1 MERKDVIE
9 RAYQLI
15 NEPIDPI
22 LRCPVELV
30 DIVNYKESEPGETVE
45 YFASPTQDR
54 AITDLITINAD
65 GNILYVKV
73 PLKSVTALTFVG
85 IESNLETVL
94 INEIMNSKDQSALA
108 AKKNGII
115 RGMDN
120 EEVRRILDLCLNVP
134 GSQQITKVAGEDLLD
149 VIIRMKQKISDYST
163 DYVLLVAS
171 DVMDAIESYDKANVD
186 VFHYKMTI
194 KEVLADLGIN
204 KLVKVLGSTRFDA
217 STDAVLPAGKAIL
230 VGRNSNLVAGRPIEF
245 LRRKFTKEIAE
256 LSGAGEGAVRL
267 ISVANTPQVIN
278 SNGKN
283 TLGYGVFGYESVIQ
297 VVTNYRAISFS
308 GNIIAIIAP

>member
-15 NEPIDPI
+15 NEPIDPNQK
-22 LRCPVELV
+22 CPVELA

-45 YFASPTQDR
+45 YFASPAQDR
-54 AITDLITINAD
+54 AITDLITVDAAGSIAYIKI
-65 GNILYVKV
+65 G
-73 PLKSVTALTFVG
+73 LKNVAALTFAG

-94 INEIMNSKDQSALA
+94 INEIMNSHDQGALA

-120 EEVRRILDLCLNVP
+120 EEIRRILGLCLVV
-134 GSQQITKVAGEDLLD
+134 GSQKITKVAGEDLLD
-149 VIIRMKQKISDYST
+149 VIIRMKQLISDWST

-194 KEVLADLGIN
+194 KEVLADLGIV
-204 KLVKVLGSTRFDA
+204 KVVKVLGSTRFDA
-217 STDAVLPAGKAIL
+217 STDPVLASGKCIL
-230 VGRNSNLVAGRPIEF
+230 VGRNSNLVAGRPIHF

-267 ISVANTPQVIN
+267 ISVVNTPMVIN
-278 SNGKN
+278 AAGKN

-297 VVTNYRAISFS
+297 VLTNYRATAFCE
-308 GNIIAIIAP
+308 NILVVIP